1 MASFN
6 FESES
11 MQENEPSYQI
21 YSPGSVLGL
30 FSNALKINATVN
42 LIYLKG
48 RYAYGGGKAYGNYYY
63 DNLFSESDNISIGV
77 RISALLRTKIVNN
90 EVYTLRG
97 YIEKSIKNSSVELRF
112 VVDEIIQQ
120 EEKMISEEE
129 LQRYELIQN
138 KLEKGSTDLETVIR
152 NKILK
157 EEPIRMANIY
167 GNNAIVQR
175 DFAEGLDVSQKYFQ
189 ISEYTCNITSSTS
202 IISKIEEVAE
212 SDYDII
218 ALVRGGGDRQSMEAF
233 NDIALS
239 KLFISLPAVTVTA
252 IGHTVDETLLDKLAD
267 KRFHL
272 PHEYGAGLHTI
283 VEKLSHEKSNS
294 RALLID
300 EVKKDVGKQF
310 AEQVLTLEKQL
321 KKKNDEFTEAQKT
334 FKEQSENQVKTF
346 TEQLKVRNEEVE
358 KLKKDLSEKHGEQ
371 IKTLTEQL
379 SKRTEE
385 FQKFQELSSKQLQE
399 MQKNF
404 SEQQKLRQQEMD
416 SYKKELAV
424 LYEKNI
430 QSAIN
435 EKTAS
440 LKAGMESLQQE
451 NLRLNAE
458 VNNTKTDYMKIVIA
472 GIIALVLG
480 FVIAKAV

>member
-1 MASFN
+1 
-6 FESES
+6 
-11 MQENEPSYQI
+11 MQGNELAYQV

-30 FSNALKINATVN
+30 FSNALKLNATVN

-48 RYAYGGGKAYGNYYY
+48 RYSFGGGKAYGNYYY
-63 DNLFSESDNISIGV
+63 DNLFSESDTISIGV
-77 RISALLRTKIVNN
+77 RVSALLRSKIENN
-90 EVYTLRG
+90 EIYILRG

-120 EEKMISEEE
+120 EERAISEEE
-129 LQRYELIQN
+129 LQRYELIQK
-138 KLEKGSTDLETVIR
+138 KLGKGSKDLETVIR
-152 NKILK
+152 EKILK
-157 EEPIRMANIY
+157 DEPIRIANIY

-189 ISEYTCNITSSTS
+189 VSEYTCSITSSTS
-202 IISKIEEVAE
+202 IVSKLEEVSALG
-212 SDYDII
+212 YDII
-218 ALVRGGGDRQSMEAF
+218 ALVRGGGDKQSMETF
-233 NDIALS
+233 NDLQLS
-239 KLFISLPAVTVTA
+239 ELFITIEAVTVTA

-272 PHEYGAGLHTI
+272 PHDYGAGLHSI

-321 KKKNDEFTEAQKT
+321 KTKNDEFTEAQKN
-334 FKEQSENQVKTF
+334 FKEQAENQVKIF

-358 KLKKDLSEKHGEQ
+358 KLKKDLTEKHGQ
-371 IKTLTEQL
+371 QVKTLTDQL

-385 FQKFQELSSKQLQE
+385 FQKFQESSAKQLQE
-399 MQKNF
+399 TQKSF
-404 SEQQKLRQQEMD
+404 SEQQKLRQQEME
-416 SYKKELAV
+416 SYKKELNV
-424 LYEKNI
+424 LHEKNL
-430 QSAIN
+430 QSVIN

-440 LKAGMESLQQE
+440 LKVAVESLQQE
-451 NLRLNAE
+451 NVRLNTE
-458 VNNTKTDYMKIVIA
+458 VKNSKTDYIKIVIA
-472 GIIALVLG
+472 AVIALVTG
-480 FVIAKAV
+480 FLLAKLF

>member
-1 MASFN
+1 
-6 FESES
+6 
-11 MQENEPSYQI
+11 MQGNELAYQI

-30 FSNALKINATVN
+30 FSNALKLNATIN

-48 RYAYGGGKAYGNYYY
+48 RYAFGGGKAYGNYYY

-77 RISALLRTKIVNN
+77 RVSALLRSKIENN

-120 EEKMISEEE
+120 EERAISEEE
-129 LQRYELIQN
+129 LQRYELIQK
-138 KLEKGSTDLETVIR
+138 KLEKGSKDLESMIR
-152 NKILK
+152 DKILK
-157 EEPIRMANIY
+157 DEPIRIANIY

-189 ISEYTCNITSSTS
+189 ISEYTCSITSSTS
-202 IISKIEEVAE
+202 IASKLEEV
-212 SDYDII
+212 SVLGYDII
-218 ALVRGGGDRQSMEAF
+218 ALVRGGGDRQSMETF
-233 NDIALS
+233 NDIVLS
-239 KLFISLPAVTVTA
+239 ELFIDLQAVTVTA

-272 PHEYGAGLHTI
+272 PHDYGAGLHAI

-300 EVKKDVGKQF
+300 EVKKDVTKQF

-334 FKEQSENQVKTF
+334 FKEQAENQVKTF

-385 FQKFQELSSKQLQE
+385 FQKFQESSARQLQE
-399 MQKNF
+399 TQKNF
-404 SEQQKLRQQEMD
+404 AEQQKQRQEEME
-416 SYKKELAV
+416 SYKKEIAL
-424 LYEKNI
+424 LHEKNI

-451 NLRLNAE
+451 NSRLNTE
-458 VNNTKTDYMKIVIA
+458 IKNSKTDYTRIVIA
-472 GIIALVLG
+472 AVVALVVGVVL
-480 FVIAKAV
+480 AKVFS

>member
-1 MASFN
+1 
-6 FESES
+6 
-11 MQENEPSYQI
+11 MQGNELAYQI

-30 FSNALKINATVN
+30 FSNALKLNATIN

-48 RYAYGGGKAYGNYYY
+48 RYAFGGGKAYGNYYY

-77 RISALLRTKIVNN
+77 RVSALLRSKIENN

-120 EEKMISEEE
+120 EERAISEEE
-129 LQRYELIQN
+129 LQRYELIQK
-138 KLEKGSTDLETVIR
+138 KLEKGSKDLESMIR
-152 NKILK
+152 DKILK
-157 EEPIRMANIY
+157 DEPIRIANIY

-189 ISEYTCNITSSTS
+189 ISEYTCSITSSTS
-202 IISKIEEVAE
+202 IVSKLEEV
-212 SDYDII
+212 SVLDYDII
-218 ALVRGGGDRQSMEAF
+218 ALVRGGGDRQSMETF
-233 NDIALS
+233 NDIVLS
-239 KLFISLPAVTVTA
+239 ELFIDLQAVTVTA

-272 PHEYGAGLHTI
+272 PHDYGAGLHAI

-300 EVKKDVGKQF
+300 EVKKDVTKQF

-334 FKEQSENQVKTF
+334 FKEQAENQVKTF

-385 FQKFQELSSKQLQE
+385 FQKFQESSARQLQE
-399 MQKNF
+399 TQKNF
-404 SEQQKLRQQEMD
+404 AEQQKQRQEEME
-416 SYKKELAV
+416 SYKKEIAL
-424 LYEKNI
+424 LHEKNI

-451 NLRLNAE
+451 NSRLNTE
-458 VNNTKTDYMKIVIA
+458 IKNSKTDYTRIVIA
-472 GIIALVLG
+472 AVVALVVGVVL
-480 FVIAKAV
+480 AKVFS

>member
-1 MASFN
+1 
-6 FESES
+6 
-11 MQENEPSYQI
+11 MQGNEPTYQI

-30 FSNALKINATVN
+30 FSNALKLNATVN

-48 RYAYGGGKAYGNYYY
+48 RYSFGGGKSYGNYYY
-63 DNLFSESDNISIGV
+63 DHLFSESDTISIGV
-77 RISALLRTKIVNN
+77 RISALLRSKIENN
-90 EVYTLRG
+90 DIYTLRG
-97 YIEKSIKNSSVELRF
+97 YIEKSIKNSSIELRF

-120 EEKMISEEE
+120 EERAISEEE
-129 LQRYELIQN
+129 LQRYELIQK
-138 KLEKGSTDLETVIR
+138 KLEKGSKDLESIIR
-152 NKILK
+152 NKLLK
-157 EEPIRMANIY
+157 DEPVRIANIY
-167 GNNAIVQR
+167 GNNAIVQK
-175 DFAEGLDVSQKYFQ
+175 DFAEGLDISQKYFQ
-189 ISEYTCNITSSTS
+189 VSEYSCSITSSTS
-202 IISKIEEVAE
+202 IAEKLEEVSE
-212 SDYDII
+212 SGYDII
-218 ALVRGGGDRQSMEAF
+218 ALVRGGGDRQSLEVF
-233 NDIALS
+233 NDIVLS
-239 KLFISLPAVTVTA
+239 ELFIALEAVTVTA

-272 PHEYGAGLHTI
+272 PHDYGAGLHSI

-321 KKKNDEFTEAQKT
+321 KKKNDEFTEAQKI
-334 FKEQSENQVKTF
+334 FKEQSENQVKAF

-371 IKTLTEQL
+371 VKTLTDQL

-385 FQKFQELSSKQLQE
+385 FQKFQDSSAKQVQE

-404 SEQQKLRQQEMD
+404 ADQQKERQQEIEN
-416 SYKKELAV
+416 YNKELAA
-424 LYEKNI
+424 LHEKNL
-430 QSAIN
+430 QAAIN

-451 NLRLNAE
+451 NIRLNIE
-458 VNNTKTDYMKIVIA
+458 IKNSKTDYVKIAVAAIA
-472 GIIALVLG
+472 ALITG
-480 FVIAKAV
+480 FILAKIL

>member
-1 MASFN
+1 
-6 FESES
+6 
-11 MQENEPSYQI
+11 MQGNEPTYQI

-30 FSNALKINATVN
+30 FSNALKLNATVN

-48 RYAYGGGKAYGNYYY
+48 RYSFGGGKSYGNYYY
-63 DNLFSESDNISIGV
+63 DHLFSESDTISIGV
-77 RISALLRTKIVNN
+77 RISALLRSKIENN
-90 EVYTLRG
+90 DIYTLRG

-120 EEKMISEEE
+120 EERAISEEE
-129 LQRYELIQN
+129 LQRYELIQK
-138 KLEKGSTDLETVIR
+138 KLEKGSKDLESIIR
-152 NKILK
+152 NKLLK
-157 EEPIRMANIY
+157 DEPVRIANIY
-167 GNNAIVQR
+167 GNNAVVQK
-175 DFAEGLDVSQKYFQ
+175 DFAEGLDISEKYFQ
-189 ISEYTCNITSSTS
+189 VSEYSCSITSSTS
-202 IISKIEEVAE
+202 IAGKLEEVSE
-212 SDYDII
+212 SGYDII
-218 ALVRGGGDRQSMEAF
+218 ALVRGGGDRQSMEVF
-233 NDIALS
+233 NDIVLS
-239 KLFISLPAVTVTA
+239 ELFIALEAVTVTA

-272 PHEYGAGLHTI
+272 PYDYGAGLHSI

-334 FKEQSENQVKTF
+334 FKEQSENQVKAF

-371 IKTLTEQL
+371 VKTLTDQL

-385 FQKFQELSSKQLQE
+385 FQKFQESSAKQVQQ

-404 SEQQKLRQQEMD
+404 ADQQKERQQEIEN
-416 SYKKELAV
+416 YNKELAV
-424 LYEKNI
+424 LHEKNL
-430 QSAIN
+430 QAAIN

-451 NLRLNAE
+451 NTRLNAE
-458 VNNTKTDYMKIVIA
+458 IKNSKTDYMKIAVA
-472 GIIALVLG
+472 ATAALIIG
-480 FVIAKAV
+480 FILAKIL

>member
-1 MASFN
+1 MILFQGGLKLNFFSKVRGIIKIHLNIIKIAIPLASFN
-6 FESES
+6 FESEN
-11 MQENEPSYQI
+11 MQGNEPSYQI

-63 DNLFSESDNISIGV
+63 DNLFSESDNMSIGV
-77 RISALLRTKIVNN
+77 RISALLRTKIINN

-157 EEPIRMANIY
+157 EEPIRIANIY

-175 DFAEGLDVSQKYFQ
+175 DFAEGLDVSHKYFE

-272 PHEYGAGLHTI
+272 PHDYGAGLHTI

-300 EVKKDVGKQF
+300 EVKKDVSKQF
-310 AEQVLTLEKQL
+310 
-321 KKKNDEFTEAQKT
+321 TE
-334 FKEQSENQVKTF
+334 QVKTLS
-346 TEQLKVRNEEVE
+346 EQLA
-358 KLKKDLSEKHGEQ
+358 KK
-371 IKTLTEQL
+371 
-379 SKRTEE
+379 TEE
-385 FQKFQELSSKQLQE
+385 FQKLQQFSARQLQE
-399 MQKNF
+399 TQKNF
-404 SEQQKLRQQEMD
+404 TEQQKQRQTEMD
-416 SYKKELAV
+416 NYKKELSG
-424 LYEKNI
+424 LYEKNL
-430 QSAIN
+430 QSVIN

-440 LKAGMESLQQE
+440 LKAGMESLQKE
-451 NLRLNAE
+451 NSRLTTE
-458 VNNTKTDYMKIVIA
+458 VQQNNGNYSKV
-472 GIIALVLG
+472 IIAVIISLIVG
-480 FVIAKAV
+480 FVLANLFK